1 MTQFRYRLQLLLER
15 KEEAKKDAER
25 DLRRKERELQAT
37 IEALA
42 SLQQRK
48 KELVEK
54 RRQLR
59 HNLLTKPEKDGVLT
73 AGEVFDRS
81 QYVKVVGL
89 QIEAVTTEIVMQR
102 QTVEQHET
110 RVEEA
115 KKRVAEARREVEVLT
130 KHRTK
135 QQERFLRDVQA
146 KEELAL
152 DEVGNVLYTTRR
164 RTG

>member
-15 KEEAKKDAER
+15 KEEAKKEAQRE
-25 DLRRKERELQAT
+25 LKRKERELHAA
-37 IEALA
+37 IEALE
-42 SLQQRK
+42 SLLHQEKQ
-48 KELVEK
+48 LVEK
-54 RRQLR
+54 RLQLR
-59 HNLLTKPEKDGVLT
+59 RDLLKKQDKDGALT

-81 QYVKVVGL
+81 QYVRVVGI
-89 QIEAVTTEIVMQR
+89 QIEEIRAEVVRQR
-102 QTVEQHET
+102 ETLKQHEM

-115 KKRVAEARREVEVLT
+115 KKRVAEGRREVEVLT

-135 QQERFLRDVQA
+135 QQERFLRDLQA